1 MKIDSHQ
8 HFWIFNQSEYDWID
22 DSMINIR
29 RDFLPGHLAT
39 ELGKLGF
46 DGSIAVQARQSLEET
61 EWLLHLA
68 ESNSII
74 KGVVGWVDLQS
85 VDVYSQLEKY
95 SRHTRFVG
103 VRHVVQDEAYDDF
116 ILRENFNRGISYL
129 KEFNLTYDIL
139 VFPKQLPYAVR
150 FIEKHPDLTFV
161 LDHIAKPFIK
171 KGLLSP
177 WKEDIQRI
185 SLFPNVFCKVSG
197 MVTEADWHN
206 WKPDDFKPYLDVIVN
221 SFGTDRVMI
230 GSDWPVCL
238 VAGEYSKVM
247 NIVLDYISG
256 FSEEDKSKISGI
268 NCIKAYRITP

>member
-39 ELGKLGF
+39 EHGKLGF
-46 DGSIAVQARQSLEET
+46 DGSITVQARQSLEET

-68 ESNSII
+68 ESNPII

-95 SRHTRFVG
+95 SKHTRFVG

-116 ILRENFNRGISYL
+116 ILKENFNRGISYL
-129 KEFNLTYDIL
+129 EEFKLTYDIL

-150 FIEKHPDLTFV
+150 FVEKHPDLTFV

>member
-68 ESNSII
+68 ESNPII

-95 SRHTRFVG
+95 CKHTRFVG

-206 WKPDDFKPYLDVIVN
+206 WKPDDFKSYLDVIVN

>member
-68 ESNSII
+68 ESNPII